1 MWHTPEKQRWPP
13 RHRRKR
19 GQESRWGTSPPAGLD
34 GCSRWPETP
43 TSTAT
48 AAAAVHGL
56 RTLETQH
63 YPIYFTREPW
73 KQQWG
78 ARETA
83 VWRLRW
89 GKPPTSVCWKS
100 ADLSRARLC
109 LCLPAINEMHHA
121 HLQSS
126 TLPDVSVHF
135 GDSGDYTA
143 TENIIPP
150 YFTWAALCT
159 VSTRQKHAFVSR
171 CIRI

>member
-1 MWHTPEKQRWPP
+1 MTATAQEKKRTGVQMRHLTPGRSWRLLPLTGDP
-13 RHRRKR
+13 H
-19 GQESRWGTSPPAGLD
+19 LH
-34 GCSRWPETP
+34 
-43 TSTAT
+43 AT
-48 AAAAVHGL
+48 AAAAAAHGL
-56 RTLETQH
+56 RALKTQH
-63 YPIYFTREPW
+63 YPKHFTREPW
-73 KQQWG
+73 KQPWG

-109 LCLPAINEMHHA
+109 LCLPAINEMYHA
-121 HLQSS
+121 HLQFS

-135 GDSGDYTA
+135 WDSGDYTA
-143 TENIIPP
+143 TENTIPP

-171 CIRI
+171 YIRI